1 MLFHKSTFL
10 QSLLIYNINILIV
23 LISRLFNNLFKN
35 NLDTGATIKEDNPM
49 MLLQG
54 YTIMAT
60 AFITLAVYE
69 KEKKIVGVLST
80 RGVGWTAYWFG
91 AFLFDYSA
99 FCINLAV
106 LANWVAVK

>member
-1 MLFHKSTFL
+1 
-10 QSLLIYNINILIV
+10 
-23 LISRLFNNLFKN
+23 
-35 NLDTGATIKEDNPM
+35 M

-69 KEKKIVGVLST
+69 KEKKIKGVLNT
-80 RGVGWTAYWFG
+80 RGVGWTAYWLG
-91 AFLFDYSA
+91 AFLFDFSL

-106 LANWVAVK
+106 LTNWVAVKEVQMLGWHNLVWLGVAMILYTYSVSHLF